1 MYYASIRWKIPWRDD
16 GMMPTP
22 GAGENTG
29 EPPELPTELE
39 VPSELQ
45 PGDPIVASRTLLQG
59 GEISL
64 DAIQKRCPASAD
76 RIPFLGKSRWSGCF
90 SSC

>member
-1 MYYASIRWKIPWRDD
+1 MFIALDHCRLLDYASIRWKIPWRDD

-39 VPSELQ
+39 VPSE
-45 PGDPIVASRTLLQG
+45 VAAG
-59 GEISL
+59 
-64 DAIQKRCPASAD
+64 
-76 RIPFLGKSRWSGCF
+76 
-90 SSC
+90 